1 MKEKG
6 RGSPYHTQR
15 TPQLHLQVHDINPC
29 YAICIRLNITQIANV
44 PLGSLW
50 SAMKLAKWI
59 VMGACGHAPF
69 SYVAMC
75 AASKSRINNLDGA
88 GRMSE
93 GQGTHVLDVKSS

>member
-29 YAICIRLNITQIANV
+29 DAVCIRLNITQITNV

-50 SAMKLAKWI
+50 SAMKFAKWV
-59 VMGACGHAPF
+59 VMGACGRAPF
-69 SYVAMC
+69 GYVAMC
-75 AASKSRINNLDGA
+75 AANKSCMNNSDGA
-88 GRMSE
+88 GRMGE
-93 GQGTHVLDVKSS
+93 GQGAHVLDVESS